1 MLVATFEADRV
12 VGLGGALLPEVVR
25 EVVQY
30 AVRTAHPRLWYAY
43 GIRARGALG
52 ASCPAPLLRTAHT
65 WLVTRL
71 AGTYSTE
78 APGRTCQ
85 LRFDQAILGAA
96 VSVLRRA
103 VGTMPR

>member
-12 VGLGGALLPEVVR
+12 VGLGGAFVPEEVR
-25 EVVQY
+25 AVQY

-85 LRFDQAILGAA
+85 LRFDQATLGAA

-103 VGTMPR
+103 VSTMPR